1 MRKNYYLISEQS
13 NSANLLC
20 EVVQGRK
27 EAIKDAQMYFD
38 HFTNQNNKQLDVIK
52 LNVNKY
58 AENIEEEIERAIKE
72 TFDYGYTPIYTIG
85 EFNG

>member
-13 NSANLLC
+13 NSTNLLC
-20 EVVQGRK
+20 EVVQGRE
-27 EAIKDAQMYFD
+27 EAIKTAQMHFD

-52 LNVNKY
+52 LNVNKD
-58 AENIEEEIERAIKE
+58 AEDILEEIERAIEE
-72 TFDYGYTPIYTIG
+72 TFEYGYTPIYTIG